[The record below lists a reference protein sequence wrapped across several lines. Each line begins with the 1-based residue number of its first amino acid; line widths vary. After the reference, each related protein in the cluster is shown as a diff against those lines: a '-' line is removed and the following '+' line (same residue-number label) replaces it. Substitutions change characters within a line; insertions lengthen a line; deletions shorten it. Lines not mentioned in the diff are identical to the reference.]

1 MEFTKEEWDK
11 VREVF
16 EQKTSDINKCESK
29 DFYWASLPS
38 ENYKVF
44 NINNRKIITISTN
57 WFTDILKDDLYTA
70 SEKFSNEFGN
80 QNTES
85 ILKALFEICPYFD
98 YKLYSDFLKK
108 EQFLFALE
116 INNNIV
122 LNKFLRLD
130 LFRKDDT
137 TVFTGGIF
145 HVLKHFNS
153 NGLSLSTENGET
165 PIMKPYSI
173 IKLILNAFFKEE
185 LIKYEKSNYYYSFTN
200 YYDSKKLKC
209 VFYYDTCKDVYYITT
224 CHIEK

>member
-1 MEFTKEEWDK
+1 MNFTEEEWDK

-16 EQKTSDINKCESK
+16 VQKTSDINKCESK
-29 DFYWASLPS
+29 DFYWASLQL

-70 SEKFSNEFGN
+70 SQKFSSEFGK

-98 YKLYSDFLKK
+98 YNSYDDFLVN
-108 EQFLFALE
+108 EQFLFAIE
-116 INNNIV
+116 ISNSKIID
-122 LNKFLRLD
+122 KFLRLD
-130 LFRKDDT
+130 LYRINDT
-137 TVFTGGIF
+137 TAFTGGIF

-153 NGLSLSTENGET
+153 NGLNLSTEKGET
-165 PIMKPYSI
+165 PIMKPYAI
-173 IKLILNAFFKEE
+173 IKLILNGFFNEE
-185 LIKYEKSNYYYSFTN
+185 LIKSEKPNEYYSYTN
-200 YYDSKKLKC
+200 YNDSKKLKF
-209 VFYYDTCKDVYYITT
+209 VFYYDKCKDVYYIIT